1 MLREGDA
8 FAVVV
13 DSFANISETYD
24 VVAGVEARGFIFAAA
39 VAAMTG
45 KGFVPIRKSGKLP
58 ADSYSHSYG
67 LEYGQAT
74 LQVHQDA
81 FKRGERVLLIDDVLA
96 TGGTL
101 GAATA
106 LIEKCGAIL
115 DSVGVLIEVSGLD
128 GQKNYRTAGTKVPI
142 TILL

>member
-115 DSVGVLIEVSGLD
+115 DSVGVLIEVSVLD